1 MKSTRYLKEI
11 RLMISCHSH
20 FKPYAFGNAD
30 ARQSRVW
37 NDNDRFYNR
46 KCIGFSYVF
55 HKLSCKCYII
65 KT

>member
-30 ARQSRVW
+30 AEA
-37 NDNDRFYNR
+37 
-46 KCIGFSYVF
+46 
-55 HKLSCKCYII
+55 I
-65 KT
+65 KGLE